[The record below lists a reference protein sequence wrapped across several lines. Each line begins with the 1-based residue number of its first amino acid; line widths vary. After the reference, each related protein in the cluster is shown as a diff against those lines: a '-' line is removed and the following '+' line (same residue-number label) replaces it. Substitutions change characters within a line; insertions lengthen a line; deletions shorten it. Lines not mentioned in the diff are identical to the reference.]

1 MHITEKQAK
10 LLRDL
15 DVLLLDDNRAL
26 LNIVSKILNSL
37 GISSLRTAS
46 DGSMGL
52 QKLKERPANLVIT
65 DLNMRPMN
73 GLAFTRR
80 VRSGEDGID
89 PRTPVI
95 ALTGNSD
102 PDTVKASLLAGMNG
116 FMVKPVNPRA
126 MVMRIEK
133 VVSARVIYQLKGSQY
148 VATPRAVKVTAND
161 LLYDGILPRVAVAEA
176 KSLENRTNTGQE
188 DEAWVLD

>member
-15 DVLLLDDNRAL
+15 DVLLLDDNRIL
-26 LNIVSKILNSL
+26 LGIVSKILNSL
-37 GISSLRTAS
+37 GIASLRTAS
-46 DGSMGL
+46 DGTMGL
-52 QKLKERPANLVIT
+52 RTLKERPANLVIT

-73 GLAFTRR
+73 GLTFTRR

-116 FMVKPVNPRA
+116 FMVKPVNPQA

-133 VVSARVIYQLKGSQY
+133 VVSARVIYQLKGAQY
-148 VATPRAVKVTAND
+148 VAAPKATEMTTSD
-161 LLYDGILPRVAVAEA
+161 LLYDGILPRVFEAEA

>member
-133 VVSARVIYQLKGSQY
+133 VVSTRVIYQLKGSQY
-148 VATPRAVKVTAND
+148 VANPKAIKVTAND

-176 KSLENRTNTGQE
+176 KDLENEPNTGQE